1 MPLQTDPEKRKL
13 IQQQL
18 VLLLHAHKCQ
28 KREHDN
34 PNGQDANK
42 CSLPHCKT
50 MKEVL
55 GHMTNC
61 KTNKDCTVPHCSSS
75 RQIITHWKNCIKP
88 DCPVCLPLKQAH
100 KGNNNNSSGNLG
112 PNASNMAVPSG
123 NATSNAP
130 SSNIPNM
137 NTPNQPNPGNQQDTM
152 NMNQGPNPNGP
163 NPMAPNQGKFCY
175 CFFLGVFNDLL
186 AGYWNIKLI
195 FLKKY

>member
-28 KREHDN
+28 KRENDN

-55 GHMTNC
+55 SHMTNC
-61 KTNKDCTVPHCSSS
+61 KTNKDCNVPHCSSS

-100 KGNNNNSSGNLG
+100 KGNNNNSTGNIG
-112 PNASNMAVPSG
+112 QNAPNMTVQPGNAS
-123 NATSNAP
+123 ATSNA
-130 SSNIPNM
+130 STNIPNM
-137 NTPNQPNPGNQQDTM
+137 NTPNQPNQGNQQDTM

-175 CFFLGVFNDLL
+175 CCFFVLRFNDLL
-186 AGYWNIKLI
+186 VG
-195 FLKKY
+195 